1 MEDALS
7 HEGIL
12 VTTAPDVFSAV
23 SRLTSTPADAVVLSL
38 ATLDE
43 RDLDVLRFF
52 RERRPPLFIL
62 ASFPPERREL
72 AVKALAK
79 GADAYLLEPFY
90 LGEFLDLVRRGL
102 ERLPARQAPP
112 DARPPRAVE
121 RELERL
127 SGGVAH
133 AINNPLQILKLLL
146 SDGTVSDAAEFQ
158 QEITRIH
165 DVADELLAFS
175 RRRDFA
181 PRPDGD
187 VNHAVRQGLEPSYP
201 GLSGVE
207 TTFGELAPLSADEGK
222 LAEAFGIYAGLCAVR
237 GPRLPMSV
245 ATSMSAGP
253 PAPGIVVKYTVRELL
268 LSRAEIAGHA
278 EPFTSIF
285 AGEVGLEG
293 TTASEIIRMHGG
305 TVDLRSAP
313 GDGTVLTVW
322 LPLRRSQPEGDIP
335 RPG

>member
-12 VTTAPDVFSAV
+12 VTTAHDIFSAV
-23 SRLTSTPADAVVLSL
+23 SRLTATPADAVVISL

-43 RDLDVLRFF
+43 RDLEVLRFF
-52 RERRPPLFIL
+52 RERRPPLFVL

-102 ERLPARQAPP
+102 ERLPSREVPL
-112 DARPPRAVE
+112 DTRPPRAVE

-158 QEITRIH
+158 QEIARIH
-165 DVADELLAFS
+165 AVADELLAFS
-175 RRRDFA
+175 RRGDFA
-181 PRPDGD
+181 PRADGE
-187 VNHAVRQGLEPSYP
+187 VNRAVRKGLEPLHP
-201 GLSGVE
+201 GLSGVDC
-207 TTFGELAPLSADEGK
+207 TFGELTTLHADESK
-222 LAEAFGIYAGLCAVR
+222 LAEAFGIYAKLSAIR

-245 ATSMSAGP
+245 VTSMSAGP
-253 PAPGIVVKYTVRELL
+253 PAPGIVVRYTVRELL
-268 LSRAEIAGHA
+268 LSRAEVTGHA

-293 TTASEIIRMHGG
+293 TTGSEIIRRHSG

-322 LPLRRSQPEGDIP
+322 LPLRRSQPEGDAP